1 MSPKSY
7 TTTEAAKVV
16 GVTRATIQA
25 WVKDGVVDPPG
36 IQSRPGRPPVRLW
49 STSDVNQLKSVK
61 KEMQKRI
68 GRPRGQKSG
77 PAGA

>member
-16 GVTRATIQA
+16 GVSRATIQA
-25 WVKDGVVDPPG
+25 WVKDGVVKPPN

-49 STSDVNQLKSVK
+49 SSLDVNRLKSVK
-61 KEMQKRI
+61 KEMQNRI
-68 GRPRGQKSG
+68 GRPKGQRAKV
-77 PAGA
+77 